1 MRVTDLMTTKL
12 VSIRRD
18 ATIGDAI
25 ESLVDA
31 HVLALPVID
40 EHDQL
45 VGVLSTTDVLEA
57 VAERGRRGDA
67 ETLLDNTLVSE
78 LMTIRPVTVDAQEDV
93 KVAAQQMLYGGIHRI
108 FVEEEGRL
116 VGVISQ
122 SDLVQAMAT
131 GHA

>member
-1 MRVTDLMTTKL
+1 MKVNDLMTTQL
-12 VSIRRD
+12 VSILRD
-18 ATIGDAI
+18 ASVGDAV
-25 ESLVDA
+25 ELLVDA

-40 EHDQL
+40 EHGRI

-57 VAERGRRGDA
+57 VAERGRQGDA
-67 ETLLDNTLVSE
+67 EALLDHTLVSE
-78 LMTIRPVTVDAQEDV
+78 LMTNRPVTVDAQEEV
-93 KVAAQQMLYGGIHRI
+93 KVAAQQMLYGGIHRL

-131 GHA
+131 GRA